1 MKINKTL
8 RDKLRPYAYL
18 SPAILS
24 MTVLSFAPILYT
36 IYIAFTNFNLYHFKN
51 YQFVGL
57 KNFIDILAGPFKV
70 VFAPVF
76 IWTVIF
82 ALSATLLSYIIG
94 LLLAVILNNKNM
106 WETNFYRAILIIPW
120 GLPGTIAALTWT
132 GLLNQQ
138 YGGINLILQK
148 LHLPMIPWLIDPF
161 WARIAIIMVSVWMGY
176 PFMMNASLG
185 ALQAIPPELYE
196 VADIDGATWF
206 QKFRMITVPMLT
218 SSTLPLIISSFAYNF
233 NNFGAA
239 FLITGGGPPRTDT
252 SFAGHT
258 DLLVSSAYKMTMQF
272 NRYDLAA
279 ALSIIIFLIIG
290 TLSLVNMKMTRAFE
304 EVD

>member
-1 MKINKTL
+1 MNTNKSIKS
-8 RDKLRPYAYL
+8 KLTPYGFL

-24 MTVLSFAPILYT
+24 MTILSFVPIIYT
-36 IYIAFTNFNLYHFKN
+36 IYIAFTNFNLNHFKDFH
-51 YQFVGL
+51 FVGF
-57 KNFIDILAGPFKV
+57 KNFVDILVGPFKI
-70 VFAPVF
+70 VFLPVF
-76 IWTVIF
+76 IWTVVF
-82 ALSATLLSYIIG
+82 ATFATILSYVIG
-94 LLLAVILNNKNM
+94 LILAVILNNKNM
-106 WETNFYRAILIIPW
+106 WETNLYRAILIIPW

-138 YGGINLILQK
+138 YGGINLILQTF
-148 LHLPMIPWLIDPF
+148 HLPMIPWLIDAF
-161 WARIAIIMVSVWMGY
+161 WARVAIIIVSVWMGY

-206 QKFRMITVPMLT
+206 KKLRMITIPMLT
-218 SSTLPLIISSFAYNF
+218 TSTLPLIISSFAFNF

-239 FLITGGGPPRTDT
+239 FLVTGGGPPRTDT
-252 SFAGHT
+252 SFAGAT

-272 NRYDLAA
+272 NRYDLGA

-290 TLSLVNMKMTRAFE
+290 TLSLINMKMSHAFE

>member
-1 MKINKTL
+1 MSQHKSLK
-8 RDKLRPYAYL
+8 DKLRPYAYL

-24 MTVLSFAPILYT
+24 MTVLSFAPMAYT

-51 YQFVGL
+51 YQFVGF
-57 KNFIDILAGPFKV
+57 KNFVDILTGPFKN

-76 IWTVIF
+76 VWTVIY
-82 ALSATLLSYIIG
+82 ALSATLLSYIVG
-94 LLLAVILNNKNM
+94 LLLAVILNNKHM

-120 GLPGTIAALTWT
+120 GLPGTIAVLTWT

-148 LHLPMIPWLIDPF
+148 LHLPMIPWLLEPF
-161 WARIAIIMVSVWMGY
+161 WAKVAIIMVSVWMGY

-196 VADIDGATWF
+196 VADIDGASWF
-206 QKFRMITVPMLT
+206 QKLTKITLPMLT

-233 NNFGAA
+233 NNFGTA

-258 DLLVSSAYKMTMQF
+258 DILVSAAYKLTMQA
-272 NRYDLAA
+272 NRYDLAS

-290 TLSLVNMKMTRAFE
+290 TLSLLNMRLTGAFK

>member
-1 MKINKTL
+1 MRTGKTI
-8 RDKLRPYAYL
+8 RDKLTPYGFI

-24 MTVLSFAPILYT
+24 MTVLSFVPIIYT
-36 IYIAFTNFNLYHFKN
+36 IYIAFTNFNLNHFKN
-51 YQFVGL
+51 YQIVGF
-57 KNFIDILAGPFKV
+57 KNFADILTGPFKD
-70 VFAPVF
+70 VFLPVF
-76 IWTVIF
+76 IWTVVF
-82 ALSATLLSYIIG
+82 AISATFLAYVIG
-94 LLLAVILNNKNM
+94 LILAVLLNNKHM
-106 WETNFYRAILIIPW
+106 WETNLYRAILIIPW

-138 YGGINLILQK
+138 YGGINLILK
-148 LHLPMIPWLIDPF
+148 NLHLPMIPWLIDPF
-161 WARIAIIMVSVWMGY
+161 WARVAIIIVSVWMGY
-176 PFMMNASLG
+176 PFMMNACLG

-206 QKFRMITVPMLT
+206 QKLRMITVPMLT
-218 SSTLPLIISSFAYNF
+218 SSALPLIISSFAYNF

-252 SFAGHT
+252 AFAGNT

-272 NRYDLAA
+272 NRYDLGS

-290 TLSLVNMKMTRAFE
+290 TLSLINMKMTRAFE